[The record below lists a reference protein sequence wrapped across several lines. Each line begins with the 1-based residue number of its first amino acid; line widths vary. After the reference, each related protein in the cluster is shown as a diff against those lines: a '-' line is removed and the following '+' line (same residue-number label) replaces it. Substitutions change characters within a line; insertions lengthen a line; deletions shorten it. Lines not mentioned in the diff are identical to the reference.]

1 MLYVYLLDPD
11 GHRIELC
18 DGHYQTID
26 TEVEPVRWEA
36 ASLSTNV
43 RWGLP
48 ASAHWYFHATPF
60 HEARL
65 VEPARAPSPMTLESY
80 VQQQVAAQSA

>member
-36 ASLSTNV
+36 GSLSTNV

-48 ASAHWYFHATPF
+48 ATEHWYFHASSFTG
-60 HEARL
+60 ASTQ
-65 VEPARAPSPMTLESY
+65 EPANKPNPQTLEMLL
-80 VQQQVAAQSA
+80 QKQPLAHTI